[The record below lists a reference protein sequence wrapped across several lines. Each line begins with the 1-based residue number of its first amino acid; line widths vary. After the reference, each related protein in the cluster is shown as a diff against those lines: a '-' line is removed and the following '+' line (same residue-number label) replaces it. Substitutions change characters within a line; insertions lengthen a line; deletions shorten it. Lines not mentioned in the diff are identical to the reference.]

1 MLVLLQALTVHW
13 QSYGEK
19 MILVLTVDPDVI
31 PDYKNIYADMEASL
45 QLIKDAVVQRGEA
58 VPV

>member
-1 MLVLLQALTVHW
+1 
-13 QSYGEK
+13 

-58 VPV
+58 VPVQNLDGAGSFVL